1 MTFWLDAH
9 LDPELASWL
18 GATFGVN
25 AKSLDEIGLRHADD
39 DVLFDAAKNF
49 GQVVVVTKDY
59 DFVEMVLRRGA
70 PPQVLWLSF
79 GNMPTVAIQLK
90 LRQAFAAALELLQN
104 GDPLV
109 EIA

>member
-1 MTFWLDAH
+1 VARRDVRR
-9 LDPELASWL
+9 ERQ
-18 GATFGVN
+18 GAG
-25 AKSLDEIGLRHADD
+25 EIGLRDADD

-49 GQVVVVTKDY
+49 GNVVVVTKDY

-79 GNMPTVAIQLK
+79 GNMPTVGIHVK
-90 LRQAFAAALELLQN
+90 LRQSSPAALDLLRN

>member
-1 MTFWLDAH
+1 VTFWLDAQ
-9 LDPELASWL
+9 LDPALASWL
-18 GATFGVN
+18 GATFRVN
-25 AKSLDEIGLRHADD
+25 AKSLDEIGLRQADD

-49 GQVVVVTKDY
+49 GNVVVVTKDY
-59 DFVEMVLRRGA
+59 DFVELVLRRGA

-79 GNMPTVAIQLK
+79 GNMPTLAIQLK
-90 LRQAFAAALELLQN
+90 FRQTFPAALDLLQA

>member
-1 MTFWLDAH
+1 MDAQ
-9 LDPELASWL
+9 LDPALASWL

-25 AKSLDEIGLRHADD
+25 AKALDEIGLRNADD

-49 GQVVVVTKDY
+49 GEVVVVTKDY

-79 GNMPTVAIQLK
+79 GNMPTVGVQLR
-90 LRQAFAAALELLQN
+90 LRQSFPAALDLLRG